1 MWTSPPLVVSLSSAV
16 SGSDLLDRRLVVVTG
31 KGGVGKSTI
40 AAALATLAARRGKRV
55 LVAEV
60 DARERVAPM
69 LGGRPSG
76 PVIRQVV
83 PNISTVNVDPHHAL
97 EEYALMVVKV
107 RAIYQAVFEN
117 RVVRFFLRA
126 VPSLAETLMLGKIL
140 HEARSESGG
149 KPRWDLVIVDA
160 PATGHAVQLLGVPKA
175 LLDTVPA
182 GPLRRDA
189 EWMQALLVDP
199 ARTSVVMV
207 SLPEE
212 MPVSETV
219 ELDAQVRDLLCLPRG
234 PVFVNAMP
242 DTRFSPGERDLLRG
256 LTGWEPPV
264 GPAARAAVL
273 QAGRRERADGQVA
286 RLRQALGRP
295 VVTLPLLA
303 ADRWGR
309 RAVDRIADAMDGHL

>member
-1 MWTSPPLVVSLSSAV
+1 V

-31 KGGVGKSTI
+31 KGGVGKSTV
-40 AAALATLAARRGKRV
+40 AAALATLAARRGKKV

-76 PVIRQVV
+76 PVIHPVA
-83 PNISTVNVDPHHAL
+83 PNVSTVNVDPRHAL

-149 KPRWDLVIVDA
+149 KPRWDLVVVDA
-160 PATGHAVQLLGVPKA
+160 PATGHAVQLLGVPQA
-175 LLDTVPA
+175 LLDTVPG

-189 EWMQALLVDP
+189 EWMQALLADP
-199 ARTSVVMV
+199 ARTAVAIV

-219 ELDAQVRDLLCLPRG
+219 ELDAQIRDHLRLPRG

-242 DTRFSPGERDLLRG
+242 EARFTAEERERLGG
-256 LTGWEPPV
+256 LVASGPPTGPM
-264 GPAARAAVL
+264 ARAALL
-273 QAGRRERADGQVA
+273 QAGRRERAEAQLG
-286 RLRQALGRP
+286 RLREALARP

-303 ADRWGR
+303 TERWGR
-309 RAVDRIADAMDGHL
+309 RAVDRIADAMAGHV

>member
-1 MWTSPPLVVSLSSAV
+1 M

-31 KGGVGKSTI
+31 KGGVGKSTV
-40 AAALATLAARRGKRV
+40 AAALAMLAARRGKKV

-76 PVIRQVV
+76 PVVRQVL
-83 PNISTVNVDPHHAL
+83 PNVSTVNVDPRHAL

-149 KPRWDLVIVDA
+149 RPRWDLVIVDA

-189 EWMQALLVDP
+189 EWMQALLTDP
-199 ARTSVVMV
+199 AKTSVVLV

-219 ELDAQVRDLLCLPRG
+219 ELDAQVRDLLRLPRG

-242 DTRFSPGERDLLRG
+242 DERFTSGELERLRG
-256 LTGWEPPV
+256 LVGTAPPL

-273 QAGRRERADGQVA
+273 QGGRQERAEEQVA
-286 RLRQALGRP
+286 RLREALGRP
-295 VVTLPLLA
+295 LVTLPLLA
-303 ADRWGR
+303 DERWGR
-309 RAVDRIADAMDGHL
+309 RAVERIADAMEGRV

>member
-1 MWTSPPLVVSLSSAV
+1 V

-31 KGGVGKSTI
+31 KGGVGKSTV
-40 AAALATLAARRGKRV
+40 AASLATLAARRGKKV

-76 PVIRQVV
+76 PVVRQVL
-83 PNISTVNVDPHHAL
+83 PNISTVNVDPRHAL

-126 VPSLAETLMLGKIL
+126 
-140 HEARSESGG
+140 RSESGG
-149 KPRWDLVIVDA
+149 RSRWDLVIVDA

-189 EWMQALLVDP
+189 EWMQALLTDP
-199 ARTSVVMV
+199 AKTSVVLV

-219 ELDAQVRDLLCLPRG
+219 ELDAQVRDLLRIPRG

-242 DTRFSPGERDLLRG
+242 DERFTPGELERLRG
-256 LTGWEPPV
+256 LVETAPPV

-273 QAGRRERADGQVA
+273 QGGRQERAQEQVA
-286 RLRQALGRP
+286 RLREALGRP
-295 VVTLPLLA
+295 LVTLPLLA
-303 ADRWGR
+303 SERWGR
-309 RAVDRIADAMDGHL
+309 RSVERIADAMEGRI

>member
-1 MWTSPPLVVSLSSAV
+1 VTGSS
-16 SGSDLLDRRLVVVTG
+16 LLDRRLVVVTG
-31 KGGVGKSTI
+31 KGGVGKSSVS
-40 AAALATLAARRGKRV
+40 AALATVAARRGKRV

-76 PVIRQVV
+76 PVVHAVV
-83 PNISTVNVDPHHAL
+83 PGISTVNVDPRHAL

-140 HEARSESGG
+140 HEARAEDGG
-149 KPRWDLVIVDA
+149 RPRWDLVVVDA
-160 PATGHAVQLLGVPKA
+160 PATGHAVQLLGVPRA

-189 EWMQALLVDP
+189 EWMHALLSDP
-199 ARTSVVMV
+199 ARSAVALV

-212 MPVSETV
+212 MPVTETL
-219 ELDAQVRDLLCLPRG
+219 ELDAQLRDGLRLPRG
-234 PVFVNAMP
+234 PVFLNAMP
-242 DTRFSPGERDLLRG
+242 DARFAPDERDRLRARTAG
-256 LTGWEPPV
+256 APPL
-264 GPAARAAVL
+264 GPAARAALL
-273 QAGRRERADGQVA
+273 QAEWRERAEEQAA
-286 RLRQALGRP
+286 RLQASLDRP
-295 VVTLPLLA
+295 VLPLPLLA
-303 ADRWGR
+303 AERWGR
-309 RAVDRIADAMDGHL
+309 RAVDRVADALEEHV

>member
-1 MWTSPPLVVSLSSAV
+1 MWTSLPPAISLSSFV

-31 KGGVGKSTI
+31 KGGVGKSTVS
-40 AAALATLAARRGKRV
+40 AALAMLAARRGKRV

-76 PVIRQVV
+76 PVVRPVL
-83 PNISTVNVDPHHAL
+83 PGISTVNVDPRHAL

-140 HEARSESGG
+140 HEARSEENGR
-149 KPRWDLVIVDA
+149 PRWDLVVVDA
-160 PATGHAVQLLGVPKA
+160 PATGHAVQLLGVPQA
-175 LLDTVPA
+175 LLGTVPG

-189 EWMQALLVDP
+189 EWMQALVSDP
-199 ARTSVVMV
+199 GRTAVALV

-212 MPVSETV
+212 MPVTETA
-219 ELDAQVRDLLCLPRG
+219 ELDAQIGEGLKLPRG
-234 PVFVNAMP
+234 PVFLNAMP
-242 DTRFSPGERDLLRG
+242 DARFTADERDLLRG
-256 LTGWEPPV
+256 LSSSVPPL
-264 GPAARAAVL
+264 GPAARSAVL
-273 QAGRRERADGQVA
+273 QAEQQERAEAQAV
-286 RLRQALGRP
+286 RLRALLGRAVLP
-295 VVTLPLLA
+295 LPLLA

-309 RAVDRIADAMDGHL
+309 RAVERIADAMDGQV

>member
-1 MWTSPPLVVSLSSAV
+1 V

-83 PNISTVNVDPHHAL
+83 PNISTVNVDPRHAL

-273 QAGRRERADGQVA
+273 QAGRQERADGQVA

-309 RAVDRIADAMDGHL
+309 RAVDRIADAMEGHV

>member
-1 MWTSPPLVVSLSSAV
+1 V

-31 KGGVGKSTI
+31 KGGVGKSTV
-40 AAALATLAARRGKRV
+40 AASLATLAARRGKKV

-76 PVIRQVV
+76 PVVRQVL
-83 PNISTVNVDPHHAL
+83 PNISTVNVDPRHAL

-149 KPRWDLVIVDA
+149 RSRWDLVIVDA

-189 EWMQALLVDP
+189 EWMQALLTDP
-199 ARTSVVMV
+199 AKTSVVLV

-219 ELDAQVRDLLCLPRG
+219 ELDAQVRDLLRIPRG

-242 DTRFSPGERDLLRG
+242 DERFTPGELERLRG
-256 LTGWEPPV
+256 LVETAPPV

-273 QAGRRERADGQVA
+273 QGGRQERAQEQVA
-286 RLRQALGRP
+286 RLREALGRP
-295 VVTLPLLA
+295 LVTLPLLA
-303 ADRWGR
+303 SERWGR
-309 RAVDRIADAMDGHL
+309 RSVERIADAMEGRI

>member
-1 MWTSPPLVVSLSSAV
+1 V

-31 KGGVGKSTI
+31 KGGVGKSTV

-76 PVIRQVV
+76 PVIHQVT
-83 PNISTVNVDPHHAL
+83 NGISTVNIDPRHAL

-140 HEARSESGG
+140 HEARSEKDG
-149 KPRWDLVIVDA
+149 KPRWDLVVVDA

-199 ARTSVVMV
+199 ARTAVTVV

-212 MPVSETV
+212 MPVAETI
-219 ELDAQVRDLLCLPRG
+219 ELDRQVRDQLLLPRG
-234 PVFVNAMP
+234 PIFVNAMP
-242 DTRFSPGERDLLRG
+242 DARFTPGERERLRG
-256 LTGWEPPV
+256 LVGTEPPV
-264 GPAARAAVL
+264 GPAARASLLEAE
-273 QAGRRERADGQVA
+273 RRDRSEGQVA
-286 RLRQALGRP
+286 RLREAVDRP
-295 VVTLPLLA
+295 LVTLPLLA
-303 ADRWGR
+303 TERWGR
-309 RAVDRIADAMDGHL
+309 RAVDRIADAMDGHV

>member
-273 QAGRRERADGQVA
+273 QAGRQERADGQVA
-286 RLRQALGRP
+286 RLREALGRP

-309 RAVDRIADAMDGHL
+309 RAVDRIADAMEGHV

>member
-1 MWTSPPLVVSLSSAV
+1 V

-31 KGGVGKSTI
+31 KGGVGKSTV

-76 PVIRQVV
+76 PVVRQVLPHV
-83 PNISTVNVDPHHAL
+83 STVNVDPRHAL

-189 EWMQALLVDP
+189 QWMQALLTDP
-199 ARTSVVMV
+199 ARTSVVLV

-219 ELDAQVRDLLCLPRG
+219 ELDAQVRDILGLPRG

-242 DTRFSPGERDLLRG
+242 DARFTPEEKERLRG
-256 LTGWEPPV
+256 LTGSEPPV

-273 QAGRRERADGQVA
+273 QAGRQERAAEQVA
-286 RLRQALGRP
+286 RLREALGRP
-295 VVTLPLLA
+295 LVTLPLLA
-303 ADRWGR
+303 TERWGR
-309 RAVDRIADAMDGHL
+309 RAVERIADAMEGRV

>member
-1 MWTSPPLVVSLSSAV
+1 V

-31 KGGVGKSTI
+31 KGGVGKSTV
-40 AAALATLAARRGKRV
+40 AASLATLAARRGKKV

-76 PVIRQVV
+76 PVIRQVL
-83 PNISTVNVDPHHAL
+83 PNISTVNVDPRHAL

-149 KPRWDLVIVDA
+149 RPRWDLVIVDA

-175 LLDTVPA
+175 LIDTVPA

-189 EWMQALLVDP
+189 EWMQALLTDP
-199 ARTSVVMV
+199 AKTSVVLV

-219 ELDAQVRDLLCLPRG
+219 ELDAQVRDLLRIPRG

-242 DTRFSPGERDLLRG
+242 DERFTPGELERLRG
-256 LTGWEPPV
+256 LVETAPPV

-273 QAGRRERADGQVA
+273 QGGRQERAQEQVD
-286 RLRQALGRP
+286 RLREALGRP
-295 VVTLPLLA
+295 LVTLPLLA
-303 ADRWGR
+303 SERWGR
-309 RAVDRIADAMDGHL
+309 RAVERIADAMEGRI